1 MAVVSGVAK
10 QVLKPRP
17 VWSVAQREAGLVRA
31 AGPASSATALRQTT
45 RAADPRQLMI
55 RETRQRLEAE
65 AAIRRMTGRVEADL
79 KLPLQEGT
87 RSRLMLQPDPVGKD
101 TVVLLHGWS
110 AGTYQYDELAPQIY
124 AQGKNVYIPRL
135 EGHGFKTP
143 DGVADA
149 SHMVKP
155 WERGRYHRF
164 AEQVYQD
171 VRGLGPIQLVGLSG
185 GANVA
190 LDIAS
195 HHPDVKGVVAM
206 APYLG
211 TQDRRADAAHH
222 VFASL
227 DRMSFGQASR
237 VLQAVPH
244 DWGKGPIDGP
254 GHWHHTAGGI
264 YALSTYGREV
274 VEGLK
279 GVQVPIQ
286 FITSRADQAASRKQV
301 FRAFDHAGGS
311 RMHGWH
317 DFENVTHAMVSKR
330 NNPDQ
335 ASIETLTRITLDFLE
350 SGKRVGTRPTP

>member
-1 MAVVSGVAK
+1 MMMSSVVARKVPVPKAV
-10 QVLKPRP
+10 RP
-17 VWSVAQREAGLVRA
+17 PV
-31 AGPASSATALRQTT
+31 LRQAVQ
-45 RAADPRQLMI
+45 AADPRQVMI

-65 AAIRRMTGRVEADL
+65 ASIRRLTARVEQDL

-87 RSRLMLQPDPVGKD
+87 RTRLMLQPDPIGKE

-110 AGTYQYDELAPQIY
+110 SGTYQFDEMAPLVF

-135 EGHGFKTP
+135 EGHGYKTP
-143 DGVADA
+143 EGLADP

-155 WERGRYHRF
+155 WERDRFHRF

-171 VRGLGPIQLVGLSG
+171 VSGLGPIKLVGLSG

-190 LDIAS
+190 LDIAA
-195 HHPDVKGVVAM
+195 HHPNVKGVVAM

-211 TQDRRADAAHH
+211 SQDRRANSAHD
-222 VFASL
+222 VFATL

-237 VLQAVPH
+237 VLQAIPH

-264 YALSTYGREV
+264 YALSTYGHQV
-274 VEGLK
+274 VNDLK

-286 FITSRADQAASRKQV
+286 FITSRADQAASRQQV
-301 FRAFDHAGGS
+301 FRAFDNAGGS
-311 RMHGWH
+311 RLHGWH
-317 DFENVTHAMVSKR
+317 DFETVTHAMVSKH

-335 ASIETLTRITLDFLE
+335 GSIDVLTRITLDFLE
-350 SGKRVGTRPTP
+350 SGKRVGSKPTP